1 MIKKP
6 NTETTDH
13 KLINIKI
20 YEIIE
25 CQNTLIRIQLGISM
39 LTLKNLPDKSIESD
53 LQVLQNK
60 LEITLVT
67 HYLLSKYGMKN

>member
-1 MIKKP
+1 M
-6 NTETTDH
+6 ETTDH

-20 YEIIE
+20 YEIRE

-53 LQVLQNK
+53 IQVLQNK

>member
-1 MIKKP
+1 M
-6 NTETTDH
+6 ETTDH

-53 LQVLQNK
+53 IQVLQNK